1 MSSKVGPNEPCS
13 CGSGKKFKKCCGAV
27 GASALAEGASYDRVD
42 RDGARRKL
50 AELVERTKF
59 ERAHVKANDDAADDD
74 GGGAVGED
82 PERRFWGEYADV
94 EIDLYDSSL
103 ITSMEQV
110 RDSWIAFDWRME
122 RGERLVDELLQRKD
136 LRAGERAFLEGMR
149 RSVLLPY
156 EVVARAAGS
165 ATLRELTAGAEVAV
179 HLGDLELGSQPESFL
194 LARVVSP
201 GISGRPELEGGAL
214 RVPDQFRQEV
224 LELFA
229 GHPDA
234 DARKELPPRLAQ
246 LWLAKFLAGLDGQA
260 GQPEPEGS
268 VTRRIAELGLDG
280 AMAFARAHPQASLL
294 ELADLLDE
302 DAALLCWALVDEGAA
317 RNEMRAYALE
327 LLVRLLWCL
336 PRGWSRAQ
344 KGKDFD
350 RMMTF
355 LQGWESE
362 LQEAGCDAQAK
373 KIIHHLLQDKDIP
386 AGWRPEGAADPRLV
400 AAFAAH
406 WPAD

>member
-1 MSSKVGPNEPCS
+1 MSKVGPNEPCS

-27 GASALAEGASYDRVD
+27 GASALADGASYDRVD

-50 AELVERTKF
+50 AELIESTKL
-59 ERAHVKANDDAADDD
+59 ERAHPEEADAA
-74 GGGAVGED
+74 GED

-110 RDSWIAFDWRME
+110 RDDWIAFDWRME
-122 RGERLVDELLQRKD
+122 SGERLVDKLLQRKD
-136 LRAGERAFLEGMR
+136 LRAGEVAFLEGVR
-149 RSVLLPY
+149 RSVLSPY
-156 EVVARAAGS
+156 EVVARAAAS
-165 ATLRELTAGAEVAV
+165 ATLRELSAGTEVAV

-214 RVPDQFRQEV
+214 RVPNELRQEV

-229 GHPDA
+229 SHPDS
-234 DARKELPPRLAQ
+234 DARKQLPPRLAQ
-246 LWLAKFLAGLDGQA
+246 LWLTKFLARLEA
-260 GQPEPEGS
+260 QPGPPDAEGS
-268 VTRRIAELGLDG
+268 VAARIAALGLDG
-280 AMAFARAHPQASLL
+280 VMAFAGAHPQASLN

-302 DAALLCWALVDEGAA
+302 DAALLCWALVDEGVA
-317 RNEMRAYALE
+317 RNQMRAYALE

-336 PRGWSRAQ
+336 PKGWSRAP

-355 LQGWESE
+355 LHGWESE
-362 LQEAGCDAQAK
+362 LQEAGCEAQAN

-386 AGWRPEGAADPRLV
+386 AGWRPEGASDPRLV

-406 WPAD
+406 WPAAD